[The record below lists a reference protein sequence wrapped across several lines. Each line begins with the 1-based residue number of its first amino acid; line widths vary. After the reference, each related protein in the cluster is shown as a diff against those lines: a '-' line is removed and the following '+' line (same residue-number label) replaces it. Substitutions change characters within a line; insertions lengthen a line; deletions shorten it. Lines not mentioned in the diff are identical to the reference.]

1 MPTSI
6 DNITEKGWL
15 MSFETVEGT
24 LNISCTMVMTTALAA
39 ILLLIGFWI
48 RKKVSFLTKYCIP
61 APVLGGFLFMFITFA
76 GHQSGVFVIK
86 FDTTFQS
93 PFMVAFFTTVGL
105 SASLSLLKKGG
116 ILLIVYW
123 LITGIVSIIQNCIS
137 IGLANVTGLA
147 YPYALLAGAISMI
160 GGHGAASSYGFT
172 FTEMG
177 YPAGITVG
185 AAAATFGLIFGILV
199 GGPVARML
207 IEKNHLTPDNSDTLD
222 TSVEEINAGH
232 GDKLTNLDV
241 LKNVTAILFCMA
253 LGTEISGWLG
263 KLIGMSFPSYIGAM
277 FVAMLIRNLNE
288 QFHWY
293 HFRFSLVDGTGDVM
307 LNLYLSMAL
316 MSLNLYQLLDLIG
329 PVLIIVAAQVVV
341 LVLLSIFVVF
351 PILGKNYDAAVMC
364 AGLLGHGLGATPSAI
379 VNMTAIKDKYGM
391 SRKAF
396 MIVPIVGAFLADIIY
411 QPQTIAFIKFFVK
424 GFAG

>member
-1 MPTSI
+1 
-6 DNITEKGWL
+6 
-15 MSFETVEGT
+15 
-24 LNISCTMVMTTALAA
+24 MTTALAA

-48 RKKVSFLTKYCIP
+48 RKKMSFLTKYCIP
-61 APVLGGFLFMFITFA
+61 APVVGGFLFMFITFA
-76 GHQSGVFVIK
+76 GHQSGAFAFK

-105 SASLSLLKKGG
+105 GASLSLLKKGG

-123 LITGIVSIIQNCIS
+123 LIASIVSIIQNCIS
-137 IGLANVTGLA
+137 IGLAYVTGLE

-160 GGHGAASSYGFT
+160 GGHGAAGSYGST
-172 FTEMG
+172 FSEMG

-185 AAAATFGLIFGILV
+185 AAAATFGLIFGVLV

-207 IEKNHLTPDNSDTLD
+207 IEKNHLTPDNSETLD

-232 GDKLTNLDV
+232 GEKLTNLDV

-253 LGTEISGWLG
+253 LGTEISGWIG
-263 KLIGMSFPSYIGAM
+263 KLIGMSFPSYVGAM
-277 FVAMLIRNLNE
+277 FVAMLVRNLNE
-288 QFHWY
+288 QFRWY
-293 HFRFSLVDGTGDVM
+293 HFRFPLVDGIGDVM

-329 PVLIIVAAQVVV
+329 PVLLIVVAQVAA
-341 LVLLSIFVVF
+341 LVLLSIFVIF

-379 VNMTAIKDKYGM
+379 VNMTAVKDKYGM

-396 MIVPIVGAFLADIIY
+396 MIVPIVGAFLVDIIY
-411 QPQTIAFIKFFVK
+411 QPQTIAFIKFFVQ

>member
-1 MPTSI
+1 
-6 DNITEKGWL
+6 

-24 LNISCTMVMTTALAA
+24 LNIICTMVMTTALAA

-48 RKKVSFLTKYCIP
+48 RKKMSFLTKYCIP
-61 APVLGGFLFMFITFA
+61 APVVGGFLFMFITFA
-76 GHQSGVFVIK
+76 GHQSGAFAFK

-105 SASLSLLKKGG
+105 GASLSLLKKGG

-123 LITGIVSIIQNCIS
+123 LIASIVSIIQNCIS
-137 IGLANVTGLA
+137 IGLANVTGLE

-160 GGHGAASSYGFT
+160 GGHGAAGSYGST
-172 FTEMG
+172 FSEMG

-185 AAAATFGLIFGILV
+185 AAAATFGLIFGVLV

-207 IEKNHLTPDNSDTLD
+207 IEKNHLTPDNSETLD

-232 GDKLTNLDV
+232 GEKLTNLDV

-253 LGTEISGWLG
+253 LGTEISGWIG
-263 KLIGMSFPSYIGAM
+263 KLIGMSFPSYVGAM
-277 FVAMLIRNLNE
+277 FVAMLVRNLNE
-288 QFHWY
+288 QFRWY
-293 HFRFSLVDGTGDVM
+293 HFRFPLVDGIGDVM

-329 PVLIIVAAQVVV
+329 PVLLIVVAQVAA
-341 LVLLSIFVVF
+341 LVLLSIFVIF

-379 VNMTAIKDKYGM
+379 VNMTAVKDKYGM

-396 MIVPIVGAFLADIIY
+396 MIVPIVGAFLVDIIY
-411 QPQTIAFIKFFVK
+411 QPQTIAFIKFFVQ